1 MKPITGEAQNA
12 KFSCEEGSLLT
23 SLTTFEIFKFEN
35 WPPTVRAKAKMD
47 FLDSQGFHGQTQWWN
62 LIPKHLETFA
72 WPAVK
77 VK

>member
-35 WPPTVRAKAKMD
+35 WPPPVQAKNQD
-47 FLDSQGFHGQTQWWN
+47 GF
-62 LIPKHLETFA
+62 P
-72 WPAVK
+72 
-77 VK
+77 